1 MINKVLSN
9 RWTTA
14 KDLFHDKKLN
24 FMGASV
30 SAIKRMLK
38 EESLN
43 AYRPTIVS
51 EISNI
56 NK

>member
-1 MINKVLSN
+1 MDKVLSN

-14 KDLFHDKKLN
+14 EDLFYDKKLK
-24 FMGASV
+24 FIGASV
-30 SAIKRMLK
+30 LAIKRMLK
-38 EESLN
+38 EEDLN
-43 AYRPTIVS
+43 PYISTIVP

>member
-1 MINKVLSN
+1 MIDKVLSN

-14 KDLFHDKKLN
+14 EDLFHDKKLN
-24 FMGASV
+24 FIGASV
-30 SAIKRMLK
+30 STIKRMLK
-38 EESLN
+38 EEGLN
-43 AYRPTIVS
+43 AYRPTIVP